1 MIHKSETSFL
11 GLAPFL
17 RLSIGGG
24 DLRQVAQSLLEKA
37 NQDQDNATLWM
48 NLSTALFAIG
58 QREIGLS
65 VQAEAL
71 LTQRSYQIASPRQP
85 AEFRLLILMAAGDI
99 AENTPLDC
107 LLEDSNID
115 LNFYYATVD
124 APLPAK
130 LPAHDA
136 LLVAIADGEA
146 NRPILKVLEPLL
158 QRWEKPV
165 INPPQHIPN
174 TERDA
179 ASRLLQQAPG
189 ILMPPTRQIS
199 RAALQAIAGGEAH
212 LNDLFEHG
220 QFPIILRP
228 VGSQAGRDLAKI
240 GDIEEIASYLAA
252 VADPAFYLAPFID
265 YRNVDGLFRKYR
277 IALINGQPFACH
289 MGISSHWMIHYLNA
303 GMYEDSAKRAEEA
316 AFMANFAEFAAR
328 HRPALAA
335 IHQRSKLDYVAID
348 CAETPAGE
356 LLIFEIDHVMVIHA
370 MDPAEL
376 FPYKQSHMLK
386 VRQAFERFLFDQS
399 TAHQAALS
407 EPK

>member
-1 MIHKSETSFL
+1 MIHKSETAFL

-17 RLSIGGG
+17 RLSIAGG

-37 NQDQDNATLWM
+37 GQDQDNTHLWM

-71 LTQRSYQIASPRQP
+71 FTQRSYQIPSLKQP
-85 AEFRLLILMAAGDI
+85 AKFRLFILMAAGDI

-107 LLEDSNID
+107 LLEGSDID

-124 APLPAK
+124 APLPPN

-136 LLVAIADGEA
+136 LLVAMADGAA
-146 NRPILKVLEPLL
+146 NRPILKALEPLL
-158 QRWEKPV
+158 EHWEKPV
-165 INPPQHIPN
+165 INAPQHIPN
-174 TERDA
+174 TERDT
-179 ASRLLQQAPG
+179 ASRLLHQAPG

-199 RAALQAIAGGEAH
+199 RATLQAIANGEAF
-212 LNDLFEHG
+212 LNDQFDHG

-240 GDIEEIASYLAA
+240 NDLAEMASYLAT

-265 YRNVDGLFRKYR
+265 YRNADGLFRKYR

-289 MGISSHWMIHYLNA
+289 MGISSHWMIHYINA
-303 GMYEDSAKRAEEA
+303 GMYEDSTKRAEEA
-316 AFMANFAEFAAR
+316 AFMANFSAFSER

-335 IHQRSKLDYVAID
+335 IHQRSKLDYLAID

-370 MDPAEL
+370 MDP
-376 FPYKQSHMLK
+376 
-386 VRQAFERFLFDQS
+386 
-399 TAHQAALS
+399 
-407 EPK
+407 